1 MTLPKPLVSVVIP
14 VFNGAAYVAKAIQSV
29 QNQTMQDVEIIV
41 VDDGSTDGTQEILME
56 LERSAGIRMV
66 LQQHQG
72 ASVARNTGI
81 ERARGDFIAFLDSDD
96 VWLPEKLARQLD
108 YFRNHPEV
116 GLVYTGLEIVGE
128 DGVIHEQVS
137 AGDWGKGATAR
148 AFMGGHGPLLS
159 SSLVRSDLVRKAGGF
174 NPTIGLRGDDL
185 DFFIRV
191 FRMTEFGCIDEV
203 LVRYL
208 RHGPRDTFFDFAQ
221 HMDREFSGYKRIL
234 DDLENLPQL
243 STAQRMALNREWMN
257 YYLHRG
263 RTEELLKQG
272 KKARF
277 YYWQAIKKAPLRL
290 RFRCYSR
297 LLRTVL
303 KWT

>member
-14 VFNGAAYVAKAIQSV
+14 VFNGASYVAKAVQSV

-41 VDDGSTDGTQEILME
+41 VDDGSTDGTQDILME
-56 LERSAGIRMV
+56 LERSVGIRMV

-81 ERARGDFIAFLDSDD
+81 ERARGDFIAFLDCDD
-96 VWLPEKLARQLD
+96 VWLSEKLARQLE
-108 YFRNHPEV
+108 YFEKHPEV
-116 GLVYTGLEIVGE
+116 GLVYTDLEIVGE
-128 DGVIHEQVS
+128 DGVIHERVS
-137 AGDWGKGATAR
+137 AWGEATAR
-148 AFMGGHGPLLS
+148 AFIGGHSPLLS
-159 SSLVRSDLVRKAGGF
+159 SSLLRSELVRKAGGF
-174 NPTIGLRGDDL
+174 NPAIGLRGDDL
-185 DFFIRV
+185 DFFIRL

-208 RHGPRDTFFDFAQ
+208 RHGPRDTFFDFES
-221 HMDREFSGYKRIL
+221 HMDLEFSGYKRIL

-243 STAQRMALNREWMN
+243 STTQRMALNREWVN

-263 RTEELLKQG
+263 RTEERLKQG

-297 LLRTVL
+297 LIRTML

>member
-1 MTLPKPLVSVVIP
+1 MTLPKPLMSVVIP
-14 VFNGAAYVAKAIQSV
+14 VFNGAAYVAKAVQSV
-29 QNQTMQDVEIIV
+29 RNQTMQDVEIIV
-41 VDDGSTDGTQEILME
+41 VDDSSTDGTQEILME

-108 YFRNHPEV
+108 YFEKHPEV
-116 GLVYTGLEIVGE
+116 GLVYTDLEIVGE
-128 DGVIHEQVS
+128 DGVVQNRMS
-137 AGDWGKGATAR
+137 ARDCREPMVR
-148 AFMGGHGPLLS
+148 AFVDGHGPEMS
-159 SSLVRSDLVRKAGGF
+159 TSLIRSDVVRKAGGL
-174 NPTIGLRGDDL
+174 NPAIYFTREDM

-191 FRMTEFGCIDEV
+191 YRMTEFGCVDEV
-203 LVRYL
+203 LVRKL
-208 RHGPRDTFFDFAQ
+208 RHAPRATFFDFER
-221 HMDREFSGYKRIL
+221 HRDLDLSGYERFL

-243 STAQRMALNREWMN
+243 SKIQRMALNREWAN

-263 RTEELLKQG
+263 RTEDLLKRGGQ
-272 KKARF
+272 ARF
-277 YYWQAIKKAPLRL
+277 YYRQALKYAPF

-297 LLRTVL
+297 LLRTML